1 MLEEL
6 FSKWN
11 KKMGGTFYLFA
22 FKVKGPLR
30 WQIGKKDRIVSLSD
44 IYGAPYIVGGVNL
57 NASYSRDR
65 LTTILKREF
74 LFNKDKE

>member
-1 MLEEL
+1 MLKDL

-22 FKVKGPLR
+22 FKVEGQFR
-30 WQIGKKDRIVSLSD
+30 WQIAEKDRIVTLSD

-57 NASYSRDR
+57 NASYNRDSLIELMRNSLR
-65 LTTILKREF
+65 LGRG
-74 LFNKDKE
+74 